1 MYLHF
6 SRLLLKLCC
15 FSERQWGSSAL
26 CYKIYLTNR
35 EAWAVYMFGQSAH
48 AVLTIKEW
56 KARSNIWEFW
66 VLSRWRSTQTQAPR
80 IQNRGRFRRSII
92 VQTSRPLGKH
102 VLALVKLPDPW
113 ANIYV
118 QSLLK
123 FPTWDVHERSKSPP
137 YPVVPHLGH
146 NIDSCIRG
154 YAVIQQRKWEL
165 GNKCSISTDFRTAT
179 CKFYFMLCDCI

>member
-80 IQNRGRFRRSII
+80 IQNRGRFRGSNFPTLGQACLSIG
-92 VQTSRPLGKH
+92 QTSRPWGQHLCSKFATIPH
-102 VLALVKLPDPW
+102 VGCAQAFKV
-113 ANIYV
+113 
-118 QSLLK
+118 
-123 FPTWDVHERSKSPP
+123 PTLSRGPP
-137 YPVVPHLGH
+137 PLGH
-146 NIDSCIRG
+146 NIDSCITFGLRF
-154 YAVIQQRKWEL
+154 IIL
-165 GNKCSISTDFRTAT
+165 F
-179 CKFYFMLCDCI
+179 